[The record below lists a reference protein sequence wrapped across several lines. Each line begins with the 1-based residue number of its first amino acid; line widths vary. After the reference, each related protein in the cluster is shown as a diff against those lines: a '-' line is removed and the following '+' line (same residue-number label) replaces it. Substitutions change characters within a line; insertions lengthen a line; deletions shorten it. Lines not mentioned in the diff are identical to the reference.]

1 MLKQRITEAVKSILN
16 SDFGFDIYI
25 VMKSGDSLLKR
36 FILEEGN
43 PNEQGGFKSRIC
55 ESIKD
60 TIQNKFLSEESLYA
74 GEDDLANEQNRFYV
88 IRQNEQYRP
97 FEFLDIPENQ
107 LQNFRFTDKDNAD
120 AILFKFTFQR
130 NGEIKQLWAYQK
142 MKLLCAHLLNVRYR
156 KSQLCSWSRMKANFS
171 NMYRDVTRNMQR
183 K

>member
-97 FEFLDIPENQ
+97 FEFLV
-107 LQNFRFTDKDNAD
+107 
-120 AILFKFTFQR
+120 FQR
-130 NGEIKQLWAYQK
+130 ISCKISDSQIKTMQMQF
-142 MKLLCAHLLNVRYR
+142 
-156 KSQLCSWSRMKANFS
+156 CSNSLFREMAK
-171 NMYRDVTRNMQR
+171 
-183 K
+183 

>member
-74 GEDDLANEQNRFYV
+74 GENDLANEQNRFYV

-107 LQNFRFTDKDNAD
+107 LQNFRIIHSLSYSFTAFRT
-120 AILFKFTFQR
+120 AIIR
-130 NGEIKQLWAYQK
+130 G
-142 MKLLCAHLLNVRYR
+142 
-156 KSQLCSWSRMKANFS
+156 SRMSHVFHVKLS
-171 NMYRDVTRNMQR
+171 GH
-183 K
+183 